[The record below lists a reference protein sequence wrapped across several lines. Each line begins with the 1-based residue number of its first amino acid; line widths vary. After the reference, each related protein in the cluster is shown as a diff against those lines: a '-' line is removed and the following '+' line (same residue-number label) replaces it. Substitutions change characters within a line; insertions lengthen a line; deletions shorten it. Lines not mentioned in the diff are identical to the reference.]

1 MVKNVHFYILYEMLV
16 LDTNIYW
23 TSWYLQLLPSMLSLT
38 AHKDFTITPNVNYK
52 CPGSV
57 AAIALP
63 VAAIA
68 LPQPPIY
75 LKLTWK
81 KLASQMA

>member
-1 MVKNVHFYILYEMLV
+1 MTKWVWVCFSTRVIKVSAWVCDDASI
-16 LDTNIYW
+16 
-23 TSWYLQLLPSMLSLT
+23 

-75 LKLTWK
+75 LRLTWK

>member
-1 MVKNVHFYILYEMLV
+1 MPEVEML
-16 LDTNIYW
+16 DIKCNTIRI
-23 TSWYLQLLPSMLSLT
+23 TS

-75 LKLTWK
+75 LRLT
-81 KLASQMA
+81 